1 MSFLIDTN
9 VISELTRPN
18 PDPQVVSF
26 LHETDED
33 RLFVSVITL
42 GELRRGVAL
51 KAGGRAKSALD
62 AWLRLDL
69 RERFAGR
76 IVDVTAPVADMWGE
90 LMATAK
96 RQGTVLHAMDGFLAA
111 TALVHD
117 KTLVT
122 GNIKDFAPFEVSLLN
137 PWTPIAKTD

>member
-18 PDPQVVSF
+18 PDQRVVSF

-33 RLFVSVITL
+33 HLFVSVITL

-51 KAGGRAKSALD
+51 KADGRAKSALD
-62 AWLRLDL
+62 DWLRGDL

-76 IVDVTAPVADMWGE
+76 ILDVTSEIADRWGD

-96 RQGTVLHAMDGFLAA
+96 QQGTVLHAMDGLLAA
-111 TALVHD
+111 TALVHG

-122 GNIKDFAPFEVSLLN
+122 RNVKDFAPFEVSIFN
-137 PWTPIAKTD
+137 PWPPA

>member
-9 VISELTRPN
+9 VISEITRPN
-18 PDPQVVSF
+18 PDPRVVSF

-51 KAGGRAKSALD
+51 KADGRAKSALD

-69 RERFAGR
+69 REDLPAGSSMSPR
-76 IVDVTAPVADMWGE
+76 RSPTCG
-90 LMATAK
+90 
-96 RQGTVLHAMDGFLAA
+96 
-111 TALVHD
+111 
-117 KTLVT
+117 
-122 GNIKDFAPFEVSLLN
+122 GN
-137 PWTPIAKTD
+137 

>member
-18 PDPQVVSF
+18 PDPRVVSF

-51 KAGGRAKSALD
+51 KADGRAKSALD
-62 AWLRLDL
+62 DWLRGDL

-76 IVDVTAPVADMWGE
+76 ILDVTAEIADMWGD
-90 LMATAK
+90 LMATAR
-96 RQGTVLHAMDGFLAA
+96 RQGSVLHAMDGFLAA
-111 TALVHD
+111 TARVHG

-122 GNIKDFAPFEVSLLN
+122 RNVKDFAPFEISLFN
-137 PWTPIAKTD
+137 PWTLD

>member
-18 PDPQVVSF
+18 PDQRVVSF
-26 LHETDED
+26 LHESDED
-33 RLFVSVITL
+33 HLFVSVITL
-42 GELRRGVAL
+42 GELLRGVAL
-51 KAGGRAKSALD
+51 KADGRAKSALD
-62 AWLRLDL
+62 DWLRGDL

-76 IVDVTAPVADMWGE
+76 ILDVTSEIADRWGD

-96 RQGTVLHAMDGFLAA
+96 RQGTALHAMDGFLAA
-111 TALVHD
+111 TALVHG

-122 GNIKDFAPFEVSLLN
+122 RNVKDFAPFEVSIFN
-137 PWTPIAKTD
+137 PWTPA

>member
-9 VISELTRPN
+9 VISELARPI
-18 PDPQVVSF
+18 PDPRVISF

-51 KAGGRAKSALD
+51 KADGRAKSALD
-62 AWLRLDL
+62 RWLRNDL
-69 RERFAGR
+69 YERFAGR
-76 IVDVTAPVADMWGE
+76 ILDINTEIAEMWGD
-90 LMATAK
+90 LMAKAK
-96 RQGTVLHAMDGFLAA
+96 RQGKVLPAMDSFLAA
-111 TALVHD
+111 TALVHG

-122 GNIKDFAPFEVSLLN
+122 RNVKDFAPFDVPIFN
-137 PWTPIAKTD
+137 PWTPA